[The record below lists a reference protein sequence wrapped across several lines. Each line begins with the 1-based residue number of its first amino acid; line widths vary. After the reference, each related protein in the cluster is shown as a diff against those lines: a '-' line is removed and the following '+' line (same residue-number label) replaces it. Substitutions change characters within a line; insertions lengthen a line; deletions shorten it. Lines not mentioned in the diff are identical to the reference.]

1 MGSLIG
7 HVAAS
12 FILCTA
18 GIRHLACSFSSY
30 AKSPR
35 QYTGKPWYLLGNRW
49 KNVDLWI
56 LLLFLPIATIF
67 QVVWSFTSQPL
78 ANSAYRVAQLDQ
90 AAILVAFWVIAI
102 ALYLSRRT
110 EILPVGEELVF
121 FIEGIAFVVE
131 WMALTLASKEWMA
144 LASKEGAGLE
154 AKCYNLLGW
163 VSVVCG
169 SSCLVLACRPG
180 IPGSLWAE
188 VSLGGGLT
196 LQGTWLLQSGLTFL
210 STLLMPQGCHRS
222 SAYAAVQCDLEEDK
236 RRAAAL
242 LDLAFICHTL
252 LVLILGIFLCWIV
265 GHKHGFIFPKDG
277 DYTPISAAETESE
290 LVQMQPLPK
299 FDIE

>member
-12 FILCTA
+12 LILCTA

-56 LLLFLPIATIF
+56 LLLSLPIAAIC
-67 QVVWSFTSQPL
+67 QVLWFFTSQSLTNP
-78 ANSAYRVAQLDQ
+78 AYRVAHLDQ
-90 AAILVAFWVIAI
+90 VAVLVGFWVT
-102 ALYLSRRT
+102 ALALFLSRRT

-131 WMALTLASKEWMA
+131 WMAL
-144 LASKEGAGLE
+144 ASKEGAGLE

-163 VSVVCG
+163 VIVVCG

-188 VSLGGGLT
+188 VGLGGGLT
-196 LQGTWLLQSGLTFL
+196 LQGTWLLQSGLTL
-210 STLLMPQGCHRS
+210 LTTLLMPQGCHRS
-222 SAYAAVQCDLEEDK
+222 SAHTVVQCVSAEEE
-236 RRAAAL
+236 RRAVAL

-252 LVLILGIFLCWIV
+252 VVLILGIFLCWAV
-265 GHKHGFIFPKDG
+265 AHNHGLIFPKDG
-277 DYTPISAAETESE
+277 DYTPISAADTE
-290 LVQMQPLPK
+290 LDHIQMQPLPK